1 MGTIEFF
8 LGKEKLGE
16 YKLTA
21 PEDIKKMNLW
31 DAILKLFG
39 CFKKTDK
46 DVKIED
52 RAKEKVTESV
62 TEKATEAETEKKKEE
77 KSKKKESAETTEKE
91 TKKAQESAEK
101 KKIRQRTLTEKRNS
115 PS

>member
-39 CFKKTDK
+39 CFKKTEK

-52 RAKEKVTESV
+52 RARRRSL
-62 TEKATEAETEKKKEE
+62 
-77 KSKKKESAETTEKE
+77 S
-91 TKKAQESAEK
+91 
-101 KKIRQRTLTEKRNS
+101 R
-115 PS
+115 